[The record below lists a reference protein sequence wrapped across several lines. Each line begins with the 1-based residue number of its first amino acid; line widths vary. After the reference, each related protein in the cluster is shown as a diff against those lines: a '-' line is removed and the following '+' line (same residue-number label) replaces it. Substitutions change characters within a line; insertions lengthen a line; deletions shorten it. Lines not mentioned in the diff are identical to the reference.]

1 MQLEFLVKSKR
12 NSIGALINVLCSL
25 HNTVETIFI
34 PFFVG
39 RSKLDGDVA
48 NLRPHLFGGWQRRRG
63 RRTCHWPIAPNE
75 LSHLAHL
82 PSKSINGLLFTNS
95 RFCFVLWIL
104 SRLFCGAVAP
114 APRAHHPGP
123 GPTSGHRCHSTRV
136 KSKFGGNGSFLENWK
151 QRNAK

>member
-1 MQLEFLVKSKR
+1 MCYVAY
-12 NSIGALINVLCSL
+12 II
-25 HNTVETIFI
+25 VETIFI

-75 LSHLAHL
+75 RSHLAHL